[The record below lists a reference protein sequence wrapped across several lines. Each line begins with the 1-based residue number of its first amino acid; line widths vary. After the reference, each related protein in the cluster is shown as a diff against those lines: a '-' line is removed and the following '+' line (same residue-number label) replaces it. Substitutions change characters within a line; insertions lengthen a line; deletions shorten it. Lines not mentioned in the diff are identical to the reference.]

1 MRNSV
6 LLAVLLLSGV
16 SAAAPAKTKK
26 TPKVSPLFCQAR
38 YAYVETADGEVFNPA
53 VLSNDSDAATAL
65 QQHLRDW
72 NRYTMVSRPGEADLV
87 WVVNTGREV
96 DAGINTGCSTGS
108 SRATAGAGL
117 GMSPK
122 PASPGPAPGAD
133 PNLGTNGEDPGDS
146 AGGPGAPGAPGAE
159 VGDRNDL
166 LVVYQGAA
174 EGTPQH
180 TWLWRK
186 SESGGLMNAG
196 MPLFQQIRDAVDT
209 QCANS
214 AKSN

>member
-6 LLAVLLLSGV
+6 LLVVLLLSGV
-16 SAAAPAKTKK
+16 SASAPAKTKK
-26 TPKVSPLFCQAR
+26 IPKVSPLFCQAR
-38 YAYVETADGEVFNPA
+38 YAYVETADGEAFNPA
-53 VLSNDSDAATAL
+53 VLSNDRDAATAL
-65 QQHLRDW
+65 QQHLREW
-72 NRYTMVSRPGEADLV
+72 NRYTMVSRPEEADLV

-96 DAGINTGCSTGS
+96 DAGINSASPTGS
-108 SRATAGAGL
+108 SRATAGAGP
-117 GMSPK
+117 GMSSRPG
-122 PASPGPAPGAD
+122 SPGPAPGAN
-133 PNLGTNGEDPGDS
+133 PSLGTNGEDPGDS
-146 AGGPGAPGAPGAE
+146 AAGPGAPGAPGAE

-186 SESGGLMNAG
+186 SESGGLMHAG

-209 QCANS
+209 QCAKS
-214 AKSN
+214 ARSD